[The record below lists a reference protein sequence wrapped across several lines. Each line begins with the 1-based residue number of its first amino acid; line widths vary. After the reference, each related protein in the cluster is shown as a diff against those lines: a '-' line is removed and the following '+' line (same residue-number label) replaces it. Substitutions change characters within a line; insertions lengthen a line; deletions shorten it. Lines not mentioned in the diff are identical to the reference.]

1 MFVLSLIGLIAA
13 GIALYEFIKWFN
25 RYTQAKVKYEFFT
38 KDHTTAMVLSYGML
52 FFGHQWYETAT
63 AANGDALNGTVV
75 MIVGGI
81 ILFGV
86 ILNNFN
92 KSPRKMAY
100 LGTIMQLIL
109 YIPITIAAVFVVLG
123 ILAVVSQTKPTY
135 NLNSRD

>member
-38 KDHTTAMVLSYGML
+38 KDHTTAMVLSCGML
-52 FFGHQWYETAT
+52 FFGNQWHQTAIS
-63 AANGDALNGTVV
+63 ANGDALNGTLV
-75 MIVGGI
+75 MIVGAI
-81 ILFGV
+81 ILFAV

-92 KSPRKMAY
+92 KAPRKMAY